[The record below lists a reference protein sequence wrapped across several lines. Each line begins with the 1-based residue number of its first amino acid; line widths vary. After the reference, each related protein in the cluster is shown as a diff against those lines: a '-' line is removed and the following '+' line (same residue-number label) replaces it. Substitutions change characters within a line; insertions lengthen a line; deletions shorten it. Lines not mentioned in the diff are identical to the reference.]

1 MDFAFTEEQELL
13 RDSVQRFVRENYPF
27 DKRNKLA
34 ETEAGFSS
42 ENWAMFAELGW
53 LALPFSEV
61 DGGLDGTVI
70 DTMIMMEE
78 FGKGLTLEPY
88 FPTVVLGGGAMRRAA
103 SPAQREA
110 VLPGVIEGTTHLAL
124 AYAEEQGRYNLAD
137 VATTAR
143 ADGDGFVLNGRKSVV
158 LNGTAADWLIVSART
173 AGKQGDAEG
182 VSLFLIDSST
192 KGIDRRGYRTQDGG
206 RAAEVTL
213 EDVRVSGD
221 ALMGEAGAGLAVLE
235 AVIDEAI
242 VAIAAEAVGAMTA
255 LNAATVEYSKTRVQF
270 GTPIGKFQALQHRM
284 VEMFMET
291 EQTKSLLYRAA
302 MSMDSGRPDAARC
315 VSALKVQTG
324 KAGRFVGQQAV
335 QIHGGMGMTYELN
348 VGHYFK
354 RLTMINSLFGNIDYH
369 MRRFAALDGTTEAA

>member
-1 MDFAFTEEQELL
+1 LVTHGHDPAGRQDEDQDLQN
-13 RDSVQRFVRENYPF
+13 RDGPVHPVS
-27 DKRNKLA
+27 LA
-34 ETEAGFSS
+34 EQAWSDSQVTD
-42 ENWAMFAELGW
+42 
-53 LALPFSEV
+53 
-61 DGGLDGTVI
+61 DGHG
-70 DTMIMMEE
+70 
-78 FGKGLTLEPY
+78 
-88 FPTVVLGGGAMRRAA
+88 
-103 SPAQREA
+103 
-110 VLPGVIEGTTHLAL
+110 
-124 AYAEEQGRYNLAD
+124 
-137 VATTAR
+137 
-143 ADGDGFVLNGRKSVV
+143 
-158 LNGTAADWLIVSART
+158 
-173 AGKQGDAEG
+173 GKQGDAEG